1 MKINIYDYDEEE
13 LDELPIKQ
21 KIAVK
26 KKVKKKLDEN
36 PNEDDNYE
44 KEPKKENKCS
54 TSIREF

>member
-26 KKVKKKLDEN
+26 KKVKTKLDEN
-36 PNEDDNYE
+36 PKEEDNYE